1 MNTPYDLLEA
11 LAEHVGS
18 AWSALREEGREVGV
32 AGNRPVFKIGT
43 VEYHLAAIEKYH
55 AAAFQAFVKKDE
67 RP

>member
-1 MNTPYDLLEA
+1 
-11 LAEHVGS
+11 V
-18 AWSALREEGREVGV
+18 V
-32 AGNRPVFKIGT
+32 PVFKIGT